1 MPKKKKS
8 SRSRRVHHINDINHN
23 DTNITVQYRV
33 VKPLTFT
40 SNTLV
45 LSVNPALTDLSNTLA
60 TIYRQYRV
68 TELSF
73 TFQASSDAGAYA
85 LAMQYVPQIGGT
97 PSTLPT
103 LLSEFE
109 GPAVGY
115 YETGRG
121 REYTFR
127 VPSDVLNAMGLNYYS
142 TRTAVTPIQDP
153 DILTQG
159 LMVFLTSSPNIP
171 VVAYM
176 HVRYEFQT
184 LEDPSF
190 LASLF
195 EDKKQD
201 NDMLVV
207 PRPSNTHQSNP
218 IVDIKGATWDE
229 NARGVIRGQSLGSN
243 RL

>member
-1 MPKKKKS
+1 MPKNKKKG

-33 VKPLTFT
+33 VKPLTF
-40 SNTLV
+40 SANTLV
-45 LSVNPALTDLSNTLA
+45 LSVNPALTDLSRTLA

-85 LAMQYVPQIGGT
+85 VAMQYVPQIGGT

-103 LLSEFE
+103 QLAEFE

-127 VPSDVLNAMGLNYYS
+127 VPADVLNAMGLNYYS
-142 TRTAVTPIQDP
+142 TRVSTSPGQDP
-153 DILTQG
+153 DLLTQG
-159 LMVFLTSSPNIP
+159 LMIFLTSSPNIP
-171 VVAYM
+171 IVAYM
-176 HVRYEFQT
+176 HVKYEFQT

-195 EDKKQD
+195 GDKDQD
-201 NDMLVV
+201 TDTLVV
-207 PRPSNTHQSNP
+207 PRMQTAQC
-218 IVDIKGATWDE
+218 VELKGATWNED
-229 NARGVIRGQSLGSN
+229 ARGVTR
-243 RL
+243 RV